1 MIVLKIILWIIL
13 ALLLLIAF
21 ALCLPVRF
29 CVKYNDSF
37 ALTLKYLFISIPLTP
52 REGKKKDKKKD
63 KNKKNTDKKAIQK
76 KVDEKSTSAKKQEVS
91 KDTQSSK
98 GKKKKQEEEKP
109 TLLKQI
115 KDLYKQNGL
124 DGLITV
130 IKELSNIL
138 TGTLKNIFKRIKLR
152 KFDLNISVS
161 QDNAADTAIKYG
173 YVCSAVY
180 PAVSLI
186 LNSVKFNDYSVDIA
200 PNFDKKKSEI
210 NLYAEISIIPWF
222 GVIYLLIALIK
233 FIKLKVKGIL

>member
-13 ALLLLIAF
+13 ALLLLIVV

-37 ALTLKYLFISIPLTP
+37 ALTLKYLFISIPLVP
-52 REGKKKDKKKD
+52 RESKKRTKKKKI
-63 KNKKNTDKKAIQK
+63 TDKEVSQK
-76 KVDEKSTSAKKQEVS
+76 KVEDKTTSAKKQEVP
-91 KDTQSSK
+91 KNKKSSK
-98 GKKKKQEEEKP
+98 ENKKKQEEEKP
-109 TLLKQI
+109 SLLKQI
-115 KDLYKQNGL
+115 KDLHKQKGL
-124 DGLITV
+124 DGIITV

-200 PNFDKKKSEI
+200 PNFDKKESEI
-210 NLYAEISIIPWF
+210 SLYAEISIIPWL